1 MARTKAQTPKASAD
15 TTPKDSGRTGRRARD
30 GHTGRGGFEDL
41 EGLEDLVKAN
51 KASAMPNI
59 SIRDIE
65 PFCASPECTIR
76 DLVVLIDRNRGG
88 VALIVDSERR
98 LIATVTDGDIR
109 RAILNGADMGSPVK
123 TMLEH
128 GVSRRRRTPITAP
141 DGTPAVQILRLM
153 GEHAI
158 QHVPMIDEDGRLVAL
173 TLLSS
178 FVRDQDLPVRAV
190 IMAGGLGTRLRP
202 LTQELPKPMLPVGG
216 RPLLQRTI
224 EGLRCAGIRHI
235 NITTHFQAEKIKEF
249 IGDGSPYD
257 ATVHYSHENEP
268 LGTAG
273 ALRQMKL
280 DETEPSLVINGDI
293 LTTVNYSAMLEFH
306 REHKAD
312 LTVGVRH
319 YAMPVPYGVVDCD
332 GPLVKSIREKPSVG
346 FFVNAGIYLIA
357 PGVCGLIPEGRRFD
371 MTDLIELLITQER
384 RVVSFP
390 VHEYWLDIGQYD
402 DYRQAQ
408 DDVASGKLGAAQ
420 GGGQ

>member
-1 MARTKAQTPKASAD
+1 MARTKAKTPAARSD
-15 TTPKDSGRTGRRARD
+15 RPPHDRD
-30 GHTGRGGFEDL
+30 GRSRGAGPGDLGDL
-41 EGLEDLVKAN
+41 EGLIAAN
-51 KASAMPNI
+51 KALAMPNI
-59 SIRDIE
+59 SIREIE
-65 PFCASPECTIR
+65 PFCAGPDCTIR

-88 VALIVDSERR
+88 VALIVDPDRR
-98 LIATVTDGDIR
+98 LLATVTDGDIR
-109 RAILNGADMGSPVK
+109 RAILNGADMESPVK
-123 TMLEH
+123 ALLDS
-128 GVSRRRRTPITAP
+128 GVSRRRKAPITAP

-153 GEHAI
+153 GQHAI
-158 QHVPMIDEDGRLVAL
+158 QHVPLIGEDGRLVAL

-202 LTQELPKPMLPVGG
+202 LTQEMPKPMLPVGG

-224 EGLRCAGIRHI
+224 ESLRCAGIRNI
-235 NITTHFQAEKIKEF
+235 NITTHFQADKIKAF
-249 IGDGSPYD
+249 VGDGSPYD
-257 ATVHYSHENEP
+257 ARVHYSHENEP

-273 ALRQMKL
+273 ALRQMRL
-280 DETEPSLVINGDI
+280 DESEPCLVINGDI

-306 REHKAD
+306 REHRAD

-357 PGVCGLIPEGRRFD
+357 PGVCGLIPEGQRFD
-371 MTDLIELLITQER
+371 MTDLIGLLIEQGR

-390 VHEYWLDIGQYD
+390 VHEYWLDIGQHD

-408 DDVASGKLGAAQ
+408 DDVAAGKLG
-420 GGGQ
+420 GGTGLG